1 MTPLSYHSSNLSLIA
16 LEAMRLLVLIQ
27 ENEIYTQNLIFNLR
41 RIQSPSANKLNT
53 VPAIFT
59 FSNIVF

>member
-1 MTPLSYHSSNLSLIA
+1 MTPLSYHSSNLLLIA

-41 RIQSPSANKLNT
+41 RIQPPQQTN
-53 VPAIFT
+53 
-59 FSNIVF
+59 